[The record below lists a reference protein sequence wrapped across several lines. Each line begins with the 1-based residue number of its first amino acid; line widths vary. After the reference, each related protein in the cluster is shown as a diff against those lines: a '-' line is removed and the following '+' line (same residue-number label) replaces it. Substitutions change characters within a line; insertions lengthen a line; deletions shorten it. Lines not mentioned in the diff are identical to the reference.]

1 MITTPIKTS
10 FFIKKKTKRTDVSTV
25 FFRMTHQDHSA
36 TISLKIDIKTA
47 DWDEHKCHV
56 QKSHPAHNQLS
67 TLTDQVRRNAL
78 NLQQDMMLRGRTPC
92 VMHIKDRLTRAH
104 STSVNSDPTF
114 LEVFDKAIDR
124 KTLLKGLGNTPATI
138 QKYKR
143 CRAHLVNYL
152 QAYYKRNDICFDQ
165 LNLAFMEDFEVY
177 MKTKGGCQH
186 NSTMKYIQTLK
197 TIFRVAKSRNFT
209 TSDPFLGFKISMRIV
224 DREFLN
230 EEELQ
235 RIISTPLPT
244 RYMESSRNMFLFAC
258 FTGLSYIDMKNLR
271 VHHLVKD
278 NDRYWIRTKR
288 QKSGVASNIPLLPI
302 PLALIR
308 KHHPDLTAAD
318 PANSV
323 IPVTSNQKTN
333 RALKKIAE
341 HCNINKELTFHIARH
356 TFATTVTLSNG
367 VPIESVSKMLGHRRI
382 ATTQHYA
389 KIVDKKVGEDMHQLE
404 QRLNGMFLATNVY

>member
-47 DWDEHKCHV
+47 DWDERKCHV
-56 QKSHPAHNQLS
+56 HKSHPAHNQLS
-67 TLTDQVRRNAL
+67 TLMDQMRRNAL
-78 NLQQDMMLRGRTPC
+78 NLQQDMMLRGRALC

-124 KTLLKGLGNTPATI
+124 KSLLKGQGNSPATI

-165 LNLAFMEDFEVY
+165 LNLAFMEDFELY

-197 TIFRVAKSRNFT
+197 TIFRVAKSRNIT

-224 DREFLN
+224 DRDFLN

-271 VHHLVKD
+271 VHHLVKE
-278 NDRYWIRTKR
+278 NNRYWIRTKR

-308 KHHPDLTAAD
+308 KHHPDLTVAD
-318 PANSV
+318 PSLPV

-333 RALKKIAE
+333 RALKKIAD
-341 HCNINKELTFHIARH
+341 HCNIKKELTFHIARH

-367 VPIESVSKMLGHRRI
+367 VPIESVSKMLGHKRI

-389 KIVDKKVGEDMHQLE
+389 KIVDKKVEEDMRVLE
-404 QRLNGMFLATNVY
+404 GKLKFG

>member
-25 FFRMTHQDHSA
+25 FFRITHQDHSA

-67 TLTDQVRRNAL
+67 TLMDQMRRNAL

-165 LNLAFMEDFEVY
+165 LNLAFMEDFELY

-389 KIVDKKVGEDMHQLE
+389 KIVDKKVEEDMRVLE
-404 QRLNGMFLATNVY
+404 GKLRFG

>member
-25 FFRMTHQDHSA
+25 FFRMTHQDRSA

-56 QKSHPAHNQLS
+56 QKSHPLHNQLS
-67 TLTDQVRRNAL
+67 TLMDQMRRNAL
-78 NLQQDMMLRGRTPC
+78 NLQQDMMLRGRKPC

-104 STSVNSDPTF
+104 SASVNSDPTF

-124 KTLLKGLGNTPATI
+124 KTLLKGQGNTPATI

-143 CRAHLVNYL
+143 CRTHLVNYL

-165 LNLAFMEDFEVY
+165 LNLAFMEDFELY
-177 MKTKGGCQH
+177 MKTTGGCQH

-197 TIFRVAKSRNFT
+197 TIFRVAKSRNIT

-235 RIISTPLPT
+235 RIISTPMPT
-244 RYMESSRNMFLFAC
+244 RYMDLSRTVFVFAC
-258 FTGLSYIDMKNLR
+258 FTGLSYIDLKNLR
-271 VHHLVKD
+271 IINLVKD
-278 NDRYWIRTKR
+278 NDFYWIRTKR
-288 QKSGVASNIPLLPI
+288 QKSSVASNIPMLQLPLEI
-302 PLALIR
+302 LR
-308 KHHPDLTAAD
+308 KHHPDLTATD
-318 PANSV
+318 PMEPLL
-323 IPVTSNQKTN
+323 PVTSNQKIN

-341 HCNINKELTFHIARH
+341 HCRIPKDLTFHIARH
-356 TFATTVTLSNG
+356 TFATTVALSNDMS
-367 VPIESVSKMLGHRRI
+367 IESLSKILGHKRI

-389 KIVDKKVGEDMHQLE
+389 KITDKKVAQEMLKLNE
-404 QRLNGMFLATNVY
+404 RLRFGG

>member
-1 MITTPIKTS
+1 
-10 FFIKKKTKRTDVSTV
+10 
-25 FFRMTHQDHSA
+25 
-36 TISLKIDIKTA
+36 
-47 DWDEHKCHV
+47 
-56 QKSHPAHNQLS
+56 
-67 TLTDQVRRNAL
+67 
-78 NLQQDMMLRGRTPC
+78 
-92 VMHIKDRLTRAH
+92 
-104 STSVNSDPTF
+104 
-114 LEVFDKAIDR
+114 
-124 KTLLKGLGNTPATI
+124 
-138 QKYKR
+138 
-143 CRAHLVNYL
+143 
-152 QAYYKRNDICFDQ
+152 
-165 LNLAFMEDFEVY
+165 
-177 MKTKGGCQH
+177 
-186 NSTMKYIQTLK
+186 MKYIQTLK
-197 TIFRVAKSRNFT
+197 TMFRVARARNIT

-271 VHHLVKD
+271 LHHLVKE

-323 IPVTSNQKTN
+323 MPVTSNQKTN

-389 KIVDKKVGEDMHQLE
+389 KIVDKKVEEDMRVLE
-404 QRLNGMFLATNVY
+404 GKLRFG

>member
-25 FFRMTHQDHSA
+25 FFRMTHQDRSA

-67 TLTDQVRRNAL
+67 TLMDQMRRNAL

-165 LNLAFMEDFEVY
+165 LNLAFMEDFELY

-197 TIFRVAKSRNFT
+197 TIFRVAKSRNIT

-271 VHHLVKD
+271 VHHLVKE

-308 KHHPDLTAAD
+308 KHHPDFTAAD
-318 PANSV
+318 PAQSV
-323 IPVTSNQKTN
+323 MPVTSNQKTN

-389 KIVDKKVGEDMHQLE
+389 RIIDKKVEEDMRVLE
-404 QRLNGMFLATNVY
+404 GKLRFG

>member
-1 MITTPIKTS
+1 
-10 FFIKKKTKRTDVSTV
+10 
-25 FFRMTHQDHSA
+25 
-36 TISLKIDIKTA
+36 
-47 DWDEHKCHV
+47 
-56 QKSHPAHNQLS
+56 
-67 TLTDQVRRNAL
+67 
-78 NLQQDMMLRGRTPC
+78 
-92 VMHIKDRLTRAH
+92 
-104 STSVNSDPTF
+104 
-114 LEVFDKAIDR
+114 
-124 KTLLKGLGNTPATI
+124 
-138 QKYKR
+138 
-143 CRAHLVNYL
+143 
-152 QAYYKRNDICFDQ
+152 
-165 LNLAFMEDFEVY
+165 MEDFELY

-224 DREFLN
+224 DRDFLN

-271 VHHLVKD
+271 VHHLVKE

-308 KHHPDLTAAD
+308 KHHPDFTAAD
-318 PANSV
+318 PAKSV
-323 IPVTSNQKTN
+323 MPVTSNQKTN

-404 QRLNGMFLATNVY
+404 QRLNGMFLATNVC